1 MATTTASFSLNSP
14 DLLSTGTLALSTS
27 SVLNKTGSTFGLE
40 QVQMGRL
47 EISPAASA
55 TNNDTLFKAVQT
67 SVITPHF
74 PTDKNTWIYI
84 SNLETDAA
92 LYVELSIKNVLI
104 GHLYAGDFMFIP
116 WCPAAV
122 HDDIEIDSSS
132 GSQTIEYSIFHEGI
146 ELVAGAD
153 A

>member
-47 EISPAASA
+47 EVSESANAA
-55 TNNDTLFKAVQT
+55 NNDTLFKAVQS

-74 PTDKNTWIYI
+74 TTDKNAWIYI
-84 SNLETDAA
+84 ANLETDAT
-92 LYVELSIKNVLI
+92 LYVELTIRDHTI
-104 GHLYAGDFMFIP
+104 GNLYAGDFAFFP
-116 WCPAAV
+116 WTPTAE

-132 GSQTIEYSIFHEGI
+132 GSQTIEYAIFHEGI

>member
-47 EISPAASA
+47 EVSESTNAA
-55 TNNDTLFKAVQT
+55 NNDTLFKAVQS

-74 PTDKNTWIYI
+74 TTDKNAWIYI
-84 SNLETDAA
+84 ANLETDAT
-92 LYVELSIKNVLI
+92 LYVELTIKDHTI
-104 GHLYAGDFMFIP
+104 GNLYAGDFAFFP
-116 WCPAAV
+116 WTPTAE

-132 GSQTIEYSIFHEGI
+132 GSQTIEYAIFHEGI

>member
-47 EISPAASA
+47 EVSAAASA
-55 TNNDTLFKAVQT
+55 SANDTLFKAVQST
-67 SVITPHF
+67 VITPHF

-116 WCPAAV
+116 WCPAAE

>member
-27 SVLNKTGSTFGLE
+27 SVLNKTASTFGLE

-47 EISPAASA
+47 EVSAAADPA
-55 TNNDTLFKAVQT
+55 NNDTLFKAVQS

-74 PTDKNTWIYI
+74 TTDKNAWIYI
-84 SNLETDAA
+84 ANLETDAT
-92 LYVELSIKNVLI
+92 LFVELTIKDHTI
-104 GHLYAGDFMFIP
+104 GNLYAGDFAFFP
-116 WCPAAV
+116 WTPAAE

-132 GSQTIEYSIFHEGI
+132 GTQTIEYAIFHEGI